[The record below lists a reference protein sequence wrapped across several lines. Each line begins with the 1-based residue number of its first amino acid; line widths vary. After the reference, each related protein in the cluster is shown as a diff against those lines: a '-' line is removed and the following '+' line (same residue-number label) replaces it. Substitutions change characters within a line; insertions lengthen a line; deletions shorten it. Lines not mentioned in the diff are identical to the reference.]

1 MKIRDFVFLLSIG
14 LFGATLTAADNT
26 DEHLK
31 VLTTRL
37 KLSADQQSKIKGI
50 LQEETAQID
59 AISKDQTLSATDKTS
74 RDRALR
80 ATAAT
85 QIRVLLNDEQRKI
98 YDDIERE
105 HSGRGEGQGSS
116 SSSTASFR
124 GAGDGFGFGIGQGC
138 EMPSFNDHVQ
148 FLSEQLNLTNSQR
161 SLIGAVIG
169 SQLAKLGSIR
179 SDALLSK
186 AERTARV
193 NSFREQSATRINEM
207 LTGEQKQKFDELRQN
222 APHRSCGMIWS
233 VSEE

>member
-26 DEHLK
+26 DEHLR

-37 KLSADQQSKIKGI
+37 KLSAGQQSKIKGI

-59 AISKDQTLSATDKTS
+59 AISKDQTLSATEKTS

-85 QIRVLLNDEQRKI
+85 QVRVLLNDDQRKI

-105 HSGRGEGQGSS
+105 HSGHGDGQGS

-193 NSFREQSATRINEM
+193 NAFREQSATRINEM
-207 LTGEQKQKFDELRQN
+207 LNGEQKKKFDELREN